1 MRSEIGRRS
10 VSGTG
15 GGSFLARIGAT
26 IMLAGS
32 ILTACAEDPSAAS
45 ETIPDAEAVAAARTM
60 NPTPTVIGA
69 EDGMISLDPILSWRQ
84 PGFEQRYQGVNFNSL
99 RVFDYAERVD
109 GQWESVT
116 HQQSATFYALDFAAA
131 GLDKFAI
138 LGKARDG
145 DVVVELW
152 TLSETSGAVVQHG
165 ELGAVVANHELHP
178 KEFHKRRVFEGLTDH
193 IVLGIEVDPEL
204 RFVVFAARSPAGLVT
219 AYRLDCQDPDAELE
233 NLADSQVIPELE
245 SIENVQKFDHVS
257 LGRVYTFETSL
268 DVDREVLF
276 VDSNH
281 DGVFDGGP
289 LVEGSTDR
297 PYREWRMLHH

>member
-1 MRSEIGRRS
+1 MRSRIGERPESDASRRAS
-10 VSGTG
+10 
-15 GGSFLARIGAT
+15 LARIAVAL
-26 IMLAGS
+26 MLAYP
-32 ILTACAEDPSAAS
+32 ILTACTEDPSATS
-45 ETIPDAEAVAAARTM
+45 EAISAAEAVTAARTM

-84 PGFEQRYQGVNFNSL
+84 PGFKQMYQGVNFNSL
-99 RVFDYAERVD
+99 RVFDYAERAD

-165 ELGAVVANHELHP
+165 ELGAVVANHDLHP

-219 AYRLDCQDPDAELE
+219 AYRLDCQDPEAELE
-233 NLADSQVIPELE
+233 SLADSQVIPELE

-268 DVDREVLF
+268 EVGREVLF

-289 LVEGSTDR
+289 LVEGNTER